1 MRVGMNEDQKTHIS
15 CFKMENEEYY
25 YKECPRCDNKQLKN
39 IDFPPHRRICRS
51 CYTLQVAACHRRA
64 AYKPPRATIHQIRVW
79 RILTQLRKDAA
90 LRLFSYVKCPPIT
103 SRQVSAILLKAGVD
117 GRGVALLPLVVHHF
131 TASTPTFD
139 FRDPNKLRL
148 VSLDERRS
156 LLLSSSP
163 QMYEMTM
170 LSLK

>member
-1 MRVGMNEDQKTHIS
+1 
-15 CFKMENEEYY
+15 MENEEYF

-79 RILTQLRKDAA
+79 RILTQLRRDAA
-90 LRLFSYVKCPPIT
+90 LKLFSYGKCPPIT

-117 GRGVALLPLVVHHF
+117 GRGVALMPSVVVVHHA
-131 TASTPTFD
+131 TLTFD

-148 VSLDERRS
+148 VSLDQRRS
-156 LLLSSSP
+156 LLHCSSP
-163 QMYEMTM
+163 LAYEMSM
-170 LSLK
+170 SSF